1 MAKTP
6 SQKLFQIIHTLTPAE
21 KRYFKLRYG
30 KSQGEDAKYL
40 KLFEVIEKMT
50 TLNEAALQ
58 KAVYGTKK
66 VEGKKFSELKNY
78 CYQLI
83 LGILCDYDNEH
94 SIDYRLKHNLLYVRS
109 LYKRALYEDCQ
120 LLIDKTLKLAE
131 EYEQFEAMLELLR
144 WRKQIAYA
152 RGDID
157 FLNSDLNKIA
167 VQENVLLA
175 KVANILFYKNAFYQ
189 IHTTIRKFRLLEN
202 PELQQILKSLASSEM
217 FSQLDK
223 AQSFTAKVIYLRAAS
238 LMSYAMRDNERFYQY
253 GKVLMDLML
262 SRPLLL
268 REDVSEYIS
277 ANSNFVMACM
287 LTERSS
293 ATLEAL
299 ENFKKVTPKT
309 YDDRLKIHR
318 QFYQGIFDFYHN
330 TGDFDKGYEMLQ
342 LHLKEKQQFDHQ
354 AFNSQGFYYAYF
366 YTSFGSK
373 HFNEALDYLN
383 EWLSDRNTVDR
394 QDLQALARILSLII
408 HFEMGNT
415 LLLES
420 LMRSTARYLNKNT
433 KMTAFEKELLRFIRK
448 ASTSANRMELKTIA
462 TDVLNSL
469 SELSQDT
476 TQGNFMQYF
485 DFIAWIE
492 SKITNVDFAKIVQQ
506 RFAAKQINQ

>member
-6 SQKLFQIIHTLTPAE
+6 SQKLYQIIHSLTPAE
-21 KRYFKLRYG
+21 KRYFKLKCA
-30 KSQGEDAKYL
+30 KSQGDDAKYL
-40 KLFEVIEKMT
+40 KLFEVVEKMSI
-50 TLNEAALQ
+50 LDEQVLQ

-83 LGILCDYDNEH
+83 LSTLRDYDSEH
-94 SIDYRLKHNLLYVRS
+94 SIDYRLKNNLLFIRS
-109 LYKRALYEDCQ
+109 LYKRASYEDCQ
-120 LLIDKTLKLAE
+120 ILIDKTLKTAA
-131 EYEQFEAMLELLR
+131 EYEQFEAMLESLR

-152 RGDID
+152 KGDID
-157 FLNSDLNKIA
+157 FLDNNLKQIT
-167 VQENVLLA
+167 VQESLLLE

-202 PELQQILKSLASSEM
+202 EELQQILKNLSNSEM
-217 FSQLDK
+217 FSGLDK
-223 AQSFTAKVIYLRAAS
+223 ALSFTAKIIYLRAAS
-238 LMSYAMRDNERFYQY
+238 LMSYAMRDNENFYHY
-253 GKVLMDLML
+253 GKTLIDLML
-262 SRPLLL
+262 SKPLLL

-287 LTERSS
+287 LTERPD

-299 ENFKKVTPKT
+299 QNFKKVTPKT
-309 YDDRLKIHR
+309 YDDGLKIHR
-318 QFYQGIFDFYHN
+318 QYYQGIFDFYHN
-330 TGDFDKGYEMLQ
+330 TGEFDKGYQMMQ
-342 LHLKEKQQFDHQ
+342 QHLKEKQQFDSQ

-366 YTSFGSK
+366 YTSFGSR
-373 HFNEALDYLN
+373 HYNEALDYLN

-420 LMRSTARYLNKNT
+420 LMRSTSRYLNKNT
-433 KMTAFEKELLRFIRK
+433 KMTAFEKEILRFIRK
-448 ASTSANRMELKTIA
+448 ASTSTNRMELKAIA

-469 SELSQDT
+469 SELSQDA

-506 RFAAKQINQ
+506 RFAAKQVK

>member
-6 SQKLFQIIHTLTPAE
+6 SQKLYQIIHSLTPAE
-21 KRYFKLRYG
+21 KRYFKLQCG
-30 KSQGEDAKYL
+30 KSQGDDAKYL

-50 TLNEAALQ
+50 MLDETTLQ
-58 KAVYGTKK
+58 KAIYGTKK

-78 CYQLI
+78 CYQLV
-83 LGILCDYDNEH
+83 LSALADYDNEH
-94 SIDYRLKHNLLYVRS
+94 SIDYKLKNNLLYIRS

-120 LLIDKTLKLAE
+120 FLIDKTLKIALD
-131 EYEQFEAMLELLR
+131 YEQFETMLELLR

-157 FLNSDLNKIA
+157 FLNENLNQIA
-167 VQENVLLA
+167 EQENLLLE

-189 IHTTIRKFRLLEN
+189 IHTTIRKYRLLEN
-202 PELQQILKSLASSEM
+202 EELQLILTNLSESEM
-217 FSQLDK
+217 FSRLDK
-223 AQSFTAKVIYLRAAS
+223 ALSFTAKVIYLRAAS
-238 LMSYAMRDNERFYQY
+238 LMSYAMRDNENFYRY
-253 GKVLMDLML
+253 GKILIDLML
-262 SRPLLL
+262 SKPLLL
-268 REDVSEYIS
+268 KEDVSEYIS

-287 LTERSS
+287 LTERAE

-318 QFYQGIFDFYHN
+318 QYYQGIFDFYQN
-330 TGDFDKGYEMLQ
+330 TGEFEKGYQMLQ
-342 LHLKEKQQFDHQ
+342 LHFKEKQQFDNQ
-354 AFNSQGFYYAYF
+354 AFNAQGFYYAYF
-366 YTSFGSK
+366 YTSFGSR
-373 HFNEALDYLN
+373 HYNEALDYLN

-415 LLLES
+415 ILLES
-420 LMRSTARYLNKNT
+420 LMRSTSRYLNKNT
-433 KMTAFEKELLRFIRK
+433 KMTAFEKEILRFIRK
-448 ASTSANRMELKTIA
+448 ASTSANRMELKSIA

-506 RFAAKQINQ
+506 RFAAKQIK